1 MNADTRRYFCVH
13 PSIYLLPSARQLR
26 DCRQS
31 RKGALARPSA
41 VNITIAQGT
50 TIVTNVDALL
60 SEQNNGLGF
69 SNNFN
74 NNQIWKGPLNCVS
87 FARSDIKEKLLNL
100 NKPCYIVKFAD
111 KIGVTNEG
119 YVSPTENGKTGQ
131 VELLTSVPSISTQN
145 LGDPSFLSF
154 HGVKYAYATGAMAGG
169 IASEEMV
176 IALGK
181 AKILSSFGA
190 GGLSPNRLETAIN
203 RIQEALHSAPYAFNL
218 IHSPNEPAIER
229 RAVDL
234 YLKYGVRTVEASAFL
249 DLTPNIVYYRA
260 AGLSLNAANQIE
272 IKNKVIA
279 KISRREVASKFLQPA
294 PQKIL
299 TELVAQG
306 LISELQ
312 ATLAAKLPMADD
324 ITVEADS
331 GGHTDN
337 RPLVCLLPSILAL
350 RDEIQQKYHYSQPV
364 RVGVAGGI
372 ATPQSALA
380 GFMMG
385 AAYVVTG
392 SVNQSCVEAGSCQHT
407 KQLLAQADMADVMMA
422 PAADMFEMGVKLQVL
437 KRGTMFPMRAQ
448 KLYELYRTYD
458 SIDDIPLVEREKL
471 EKQVFRTT
479 LAQVWEETVT
489 YLSQRNPE
497 KLGKAVNNPKIKMA
511 AIFRWYLGLS
521 SRWSHSGE
529 KGREVDYQI
538 WCGPAMGSFND
549 WVRGSYLSE
558 PNNRHVVDVANH
570 IMTGAAFL
578 YRIQSLKIQGLQ
590 IQDDYTQYYPV
601 HSTLEVCQ

>member
-1 MNADTRRYFCVH
+1 VKTED
-13 PSIYLLPSARQLR
+13 
-26 DCRQS
+26 
-31 RKGALARPSA
+31 A
-41 VNITIAQGT
+41 VLGKY
-50 TIVTNVDALL
+50 
-60 SEQNNGLGF
+60 NNGLSFFGH
-69 SNNFN
+69 FN
-74 NNQIWKGPLNCVS
+74 HNQVWKGDLDCVA
-87 FARSDIKEKLLNL
+87 FEPSDIKDKLQNL
-100 NKPCYIVKFAD
+100 HKPCYIVRVAG

-119 YVSPTENGKTGQ
+119 YSCSPDNGKTGQ
-131 VELLTSVPSISTQN
+131 VELLIAAPPISTHN
-145 LGDPSFLSF
+145 LGDPSFLSS

-181 AKILSSFGA
+181 EKILGSFGA
-190 GGLSPNRLETAIN
+190 GGLSPDRLEAAIN
-203 RIQEALHSAPYAFNL
+203 RIQAALPQGPYASNL

-229 RAVDL
+229 RAVDI

-260 AGLSLNAANQIE
+260 AGLGVNAANQIE

-294 PQKIL
+294 PLKIL
-299 TELVAQG
+299 KELVAQG

-312 ATLAAKLPMADD
+312 ANLAAALPIADD

-337 RPLVCLLPSILAL
+337 RPLVCLLPSMLAL
-350 RDEIQQKYHYSQPV
+350 KNEIQEKYRYSTPI

-372 ATPQSALA
+372 GTPQSAIA
-380 GFMMG
+380 SFMMG

-392 SVNQSCVEAGSCQHT
+392 SINQSCVEAGTCEYT
-407 KQLLAQADMADVMMA
+407 KQLLAQAEMADMMMA

-437 KRGTMFPMRAQ
+437 KRGTMFPLRAQ
-448 KLYELYRTYD
+448 KLYEIYRNYD
-458 SIDDIPLVEREKL
+458 SIEDIPIAEREKL
-471 EKQVFRTT
+471 EKQIFRKS
-479 LAQVWEETVT
+479 LAQIWEEAAT
-489 YLSQRNPE
+489 YLSKRNPE
-497 KLGKAVNNPKIKMA
+497 KLGKAINNPKIKMA

-521 SRWSHSGE
+521 SRWSSSGE

-538 WCGPAMGSFND
+538 WCGPVMGSFND
-549 WVRGSYLSE
+549 WVRGSYLAESK
-558 PNNRHVVDVANH
+558 NRRVVDVANH
-570 IMTGAAFL
+570 IMTGSAFL

-590 IQDDYTQYYPV
+590 IQDDYCQYHPV
-601 HSTLEVCQ
+601 CSTSL